1 MGFQPPEMINK
12 DSPVPLYYQ
21 IENILLKWIT
31 QHLKPGDLLPTEK
44 ELCEAFGVSRIV
56 IRQALSELA
65 NRSMIRRKR
74 GVGTVVIKP
83 KIDEYLV
90 SKLTGFYAD
99 MKSQGLEPVTK
110 LLSKNLIKANELL
123 AYYLGLDVG
132 EKVFEIR
139 RLRFV
144 RDEPILIVINYI
156 PEKFCPELLDEDLE
170 RQSLYEILESK
181 FKIELVW
188 GERTIEA
195 ISAGP
200 DDSKLLQVKR
210 GAPLIFLRSITYT
223 HNNVPIE
230 YYEAKHRA
238 DRTRFVTRLF
248 KTSNLE
254 AWDLEQILNKELK
267 LTKVF
272 NKIFDAR

>member
-1 MGFQPPEMINK
+1 MGFRPPEQVNK
-12 DSPVPLYYQ
+12 ASPVPLYYQ
-21 IENILLKWIT
+21 IENILLKWISEN
-31 QHLKPGDLLPTEK
+31 LKAGDLLPTEK

-56 IRQALSELA
+56 VRQALTGLA
-65 NRSMIRRKR
+65 NRGIIRRKR

-83 KIDEYLV
+83 KINEYLV
-90 SKLTGFYAD
+90 SRLTGFYAD

-110 LLSKNLIKANELL
+110 VLSKKLISADELL
-123 AYYLGLDVG
+123 AYYLDLRTG
-132 EKVFEIR
+132 EKVFELQ

-144 RDEPILIVINYI
+144 RGEPILIVINYI
-156 PEKFCPELLDEDLE
+156 PERFCPSLLNEDLE
-170 RQSLYEILESK
+170 TQSLYDILENK
-181 FKIELVW
+181 YRVELVW
-188 GERTIEA
+188 GERTLEA

-200 DDSKLLQVKR
+200 EDSKLLGVER

-223 HNNVPIE
+223 HNNVPVE

-248 KTSNLE
+248 KTTNLE
-254 AWDLEQILNKELK
+254 PIELEKILDKESK

-272 NKIFDAR
+272 NRTFDAR

>member
-99 MKSQGLEPVTK
+99 MKSQGFEPVTK

>member
-1 MGFQPPEMINK
+1 VGFQPPEMINK

-200 DDSKLLQVKR
+200 EDSKLLQVER

>member
-1 MGFQPPEMINK
+1 MINK

>member
-1 MGFQPPEMINK
+1 VGFQPPEMINK

-200 DDSKLLQVKR
+200 EDSKLLQVKR

>member
-65 NRSMIRRKR
+65 NRGMIRRKR

>member
-1 MGFQPPEMINK
+1 MGFQPPEQVNK

-21 IENILLKWIT
+21 IENILLRWIS
-31 QHLKPGDLLPTEK
+31 QNLKAGDLLPTEK

-56 IRQALSELA
+56 VRQALTGLA
-65 NRSMIRRKR
+65 NRGIIRRKR

-83 KIDEYLV
+83 KINEYLV
-90 SKLTGFYAD
+90 SRLTGFYAD

-110 LLSKNLIKANELL
+110 VLSKKLISSDELL
-123 AYYLGLDVG
+123 AYYLDLRTG
-132 EKVFEIR
+132 EKVFELQ
-139 RLRFV
+139 RLRYV
-144 RDEPILIVINYI
+144 RGEPILIVINYI
-156 PEKFCPELLDEDLE
+156 PERFCPSLLDEDLE
-170 RQSLYEILESK
+170 TQSLYDILENK
-181 FKIELVW
+181 YGIELVW

-195 ISAGP
+195 ISASHE
-200 DDSKLLQVKR
+200 DSKLLGVER

-223 HNNVPIE
+223 HNNVPVE

-248 KTSNLE
+248 KTTHLE
-254 AWDLEQILNKELK
+254 ANELEKILNKESK

-272 NKIFDAR
+272 NRTFDAR

>member
-1 MGFQPPEMINK
+1 VGFQPPEMINK

-99 MKSQGLEPVTK
+99 MKSQGFEPVTK